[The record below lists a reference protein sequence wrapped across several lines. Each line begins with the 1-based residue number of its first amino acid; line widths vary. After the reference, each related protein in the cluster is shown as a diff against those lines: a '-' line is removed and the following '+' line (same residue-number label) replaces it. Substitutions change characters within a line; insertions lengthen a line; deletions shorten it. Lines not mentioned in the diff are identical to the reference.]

1 MSITAKELA
10 KKLGL
15 SETAISMALN
25 NKPGVSTKT
34 RQEVIHLAEEY
45 GYDFTKLKK
54 DNNNIGSI
62 YVISYKTHNA
72 ILSYSPIFDELF
84 DGIKSEC
91 QLKNHKV
98 KIIQFYE
105 KNDSLEDCFADLRIS
120 DCIGIILIGT
130 EIRQD
135 VCRQFLS
142 LGYPIILLDTYFDS
156 LECTSVLINNVQGSY
171 VATDYLISLHNSQPG
186 YLQSTY
192 TIPNFKERFDGYT
205 KAIKENGM
213 TPSRSIIHKLS
224 PSIENAMADMLEVID
239 RKDNLASSYF
249 ADNDIIAIGALK
261 AFKLRGY
268 KIPEEISIIGFDN
281 ISESRIIEPALTTM
295 DVPRLYIGQTAA
307 KALIEQ
313 LQTKRI
319 YATKIEISTKMI
331 KRFSHCTKECRT

>member
-15 SETAISMALN
+15 SETAVSMALN

-34 RQEVIHLAEEY
+34 RQEVIHLAELW
-45 GYDFTKLKK
+45 GYDFSKIKK
-54 DNNNIGSI
+54 NSNNNGSI

-91 QLKNHKV
+91 QQKNYKV

-105 KNDSLEDCFADLRIS
+105 KTDVLEDCFADLRVS
-120 DCIGIILIGT
+120 DCAGIILIGT

-135 VCRQFLS
+135 ICRQFLS

-156 LECTSVLINNVQGSY
+156 LECTSVLINNVQGAY
-171 VATDYLISLHNSQPG
+171 FATDYLISLRNSQPG

-192 TIPNFKERFDGYT
+192 TIPNFKERFEGYT

-213 TPSRSIIHKLS
+213 SPSRSIIHKLS

-307 KALIEQ
+307 KILIEQ
-313 LQTKRI
+313 MQTKRI
-319 YATKIEISTKMI
+319 YTAKIEISTKLI
-331 KRFSHCTKECRT
+331 KRFSHCTNQC